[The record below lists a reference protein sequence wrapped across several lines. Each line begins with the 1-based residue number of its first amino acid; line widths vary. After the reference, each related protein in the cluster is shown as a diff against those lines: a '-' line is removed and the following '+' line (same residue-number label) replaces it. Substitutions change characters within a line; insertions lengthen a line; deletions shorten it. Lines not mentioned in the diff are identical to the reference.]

1 MVRKLLKSMSEDF
14 RVGSG
19 KIAEV
24 VTINHRN
31 RLEHWKTKNCV
42 TRMEKK
48 KKKKEE
54 VSVNISN
61 GILGR

>member
-42 TRMEKK
+42 TRMKK
-48 KKKKEE
+48 KRKERG
-54 VSVNISN
+54 SV
-61 GILGR
+61 RQHF